1 MKIRR
6 VIYIGGAF
14 LLVMVK
20 FAFDVIGKNID
31 IGGVGFQIL
40 RELLAIAIFVL
51 IFLTL
56 EGERGRR
63 ALNPIRTV
71 GFLLLALA
79 GVLVAALILTSMPA
93 GGFDAKELGLIPLD
107 YPTLFIASLLSLIIG
122 IFAVVVLRALRDL
135 ILHIR
140 KKGTRRTLLAWIVVL
155 LAATASTV
163 MLKPLDVGVLTTV
176 LGILTIIAGIAN
188 SFRLHWIVYLTKRE
202 KVYGLVY
209 GFFLFLGF
217 IGLNVLLSQGFLA
230 GRSLLYYSHP
240 AQEFAQLT
248 FYCAN
253 IYFGMAFVSTLFHIP
268 TADAFERKRSEV
280 TSLSSLGKLVT
291 QVLDFNELVDT
302 VTTMTMQVCEA
313 KSCWLEIIRAPEEG
327 TRGGEQVQTLPEVAG
342 SGPPYHVQ
350 VVALK
355 NITRGEIEDLVPV
368 TRKSLRDA
376 VMVERKP
383 LLVDDCASDPRFKG
397 TATKLPGS
405 IVVVPLLSHVGLIGV
420 LYATKETAYGFVKD
434 DLDLISAFADQ
445 ASVAIENSNLIKKS
459 IERERLLKE
468 IMVAQEMQKKLLPQ
482 SVPQSDVL
490 QIDAVSTPA
499 FEVGGDYYDFM
510 ELEGD
515 RLGIIVGDVSGKG
528 VSAAFYMSEVKGI
541 FQALGRMYTSPREF
555 MISANAA
562 LAGSIDK
569 HSFVSLIYG
578 IVDLATGSL
587 VISRAGHCPM
597 LYVSGNSVAYIRP
610 TGMGLGLT
618 TGELFGNAME
628 EHTLTLREGD
638 VCLFYTDGVTE
649 ARHDGDEFGYD
660 RLLALV
666 QRIRH
671 KSASEIKNEVLQT
684 VQNFTGNQP
693 THDDLTLV
701 VLKWLGSRPED
712 RERTSIGDTKNE

>member
-1 MKIRR
+1 
-6 VIYIGGAF
+6 
-14 LLVMVK
+14 
-20 FAFDVIGKNID
+20 
-31 IGGVGFQIL
+31 
-40 RELLAIAIFVL
+40 
-51 IFLTL
+51 
-56 EGERGRR
+56 
-63 ALNPIRTV
+63 
-71 GFLLLALA
+71 
-79 GVLVAALILTSMPA
+79 
-93 GGFDAKELGLIPLD
+93 
-107 YPTLFIASLLSLIIG
+107 
-122 IFAVVVLRALRDL
+122 
-135 ILHIR
+135 
-140 KKGTRRTLLAWIVVL
+140 
-155 LAATASTV
+155 
-163 MLKPLDVGVLTTV
+163 
-176 LGILTIIAGIAN
+176 
-188 SFRLHWIVYLTKRE
+188 
-202 KVYGLVY
+202 
-209 GFFLFLGF
+209 
-217 IGLNVLLSQGFLA
+217 
-230 GRSLLYYSHP
+230 
-240 AQEFAQLT
+240 
-248 FYCAN
+248 
-253 IYFGMAFVSTLFHIP
+253 
-268 TADAFERKRSEV
+268 
-280 TSLSSLGKLVT
+280 
-291 QVLDFNELVDT
+291 
-302 VTTMTMQVCEA
+302 
-313 KSCWLEIIRAPEEG
+313 
-327 TRGGEQVQTLPEVAG
+327 
-342 SGPPYHVQ
+342 
-350 VVALK
+350 
-355 NITRGEIEDLVPV
+355 
-368 TRKSLRDA
+368 
-376 VMVERKP
+376 
-383 LLVDDCASDPRFKG
+383 
-397 TATKLPGS
+397 
-405 IVVVPLLSHVGLIGV
+405 
-420 LYATKETAYGFVKD
+420 
-434 DLDLISAFADQ
+434 
-445 ASVAIENSNLIKKS
+445 
-459 IERERLLKE
+459 
-468 IMVAQEMQKKLLPQ
+468 
-482 SVPQSDVL
+482 
-490 QIDAVSTPA
+490 
-499 FEVGGDYYDFM
+499 M